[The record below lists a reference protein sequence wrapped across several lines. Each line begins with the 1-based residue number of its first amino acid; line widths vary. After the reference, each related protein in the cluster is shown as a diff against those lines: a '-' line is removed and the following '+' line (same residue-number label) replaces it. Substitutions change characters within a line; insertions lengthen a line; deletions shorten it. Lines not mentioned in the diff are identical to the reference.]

1 MGKRSGLLALVVVA
15 GLPLHTASI
24 ADGQTLRVDRTCQ
37 SAGSI
42 VAVEVQ
48 KAASTDRG
56 VLASLI
62 RLHFHHCFVN
72 SSDGQAEKNDK
83 PNLSLRGFDVIDRI
97 KARLEAVCAQ
107 TVSSADIVAF
117 AARDSVNMVRHGYC
131 FRCYATAT
139 N

>member
-1 MGKRSGLLALVVVA
+1 MTESDRHDANRFDSEDLRIHPDTLYSLVLHRQSQHLTVFTTMAMGKRSGLLALVVVA

-24 ADGQTLRVDRTCQ
+24 ADGQTLRTCQ

-72 SSDGQAEKNDK
+72 TFGAGTHTHLQ
-83 PNLSLRGFDVIDRI
+83 L
-97 KARLEAVCAQ
+97 
-107 TVSSADIVAF
+107 
-117 AARDSVNMVRHGYC
+117 
-131 FRCYATAT
+131 
-139 N
+139 